1 MPRGDHKTTDDM
13 PYRVW
18 LVLVDPSHRIRIPL
32 AEVKAVVPWVTSE
45 SEPIDCIASLGPA
58 GGIQVE
64 PAASYEAMEGSYV
77 GALGDAPPQ
86 SAESGQTW
94 VEMARLLATSWRMT
108 ISIESSRINITLPE
122 PVRKAK
128 QVPEAGG
135 LAVVFGFGGILEVWD
150 AAKWHDHVRMIA
162 KTKLP
167 ALSAALEYLRN
178 R

>member
-1 MPRGDHKTTDDM
+1 MSRGDHKISDT
-13 PYRVW
+13 PYQVW
-18 LVLVDPSHRIRIPL
+18 LVHVDPGHRIRIAL
-32 AEVKAVVPWVTSE
+32 AEVQAVVPWITSE
-45 SEPIDCIASLGPA
+45 SEPIDCVATPGPA

-64 PAASYEAMEGSYV
+64 PAAAYETLGDSYID
-77 GALGDAPPQ
+77 ALGDAPPQ
-86 SAESGQTW
+86 SAESGQPW
-94 VEMARLLATSWRMT
+94 VEMARLLATSWRIT

-150 AAKWHDHVRMIA
+150 AAKWHEHVRTIA
-162 KTKLP
+162 KTKGS
-167 ALSAALEYLRN
+167 AFSAALEYLRN